1 MVIDSSA
8 LIAIMLNEPER
19 RPFLEAILASPTRLI
34 GAPTMMEAGV
44 VVLSQMGQ
52 RGLQTLRDF
61 CREASIETVA
71 FAPVRVDLAL
81 DAFRRFGK
89 GRDPAALNLGDC
101 FSHAT
106 AKEAGEP
113 LLFWGNDFTQ
123 TDIRPVQD

>member
-19 RPFLEAILASPTRLI
+19 QPFLEAILASPTRLI
-34 GAPTMMEAGV
+34 GPPTIMESGV
-44 VVLSQMGQ
+44 VVLSRMGQ

-71 FAPVRVDLAL
+71 FAPVHVNLAL

-113 LLFWGNDFTQ
+113 LLFKGNDFTQ
-123 TDIRPVQD
+123 TDIWPVQD